1 MECLGL
7 EEDLLPSIE
16 DKDNKKDLFDI
27 VPKEG
32 VFLGL
37 DISKTSSGV
46 TLIENGVRISGNI
59 ELSEQKGV
67 HKEVLMRRELK
78 QDLEELVKGKNFDLI
93 IIEDAFVGDNADTVR
108 KLFALNTAIDEMIL
122 DGICSCKT
130 FIRVNNRMWKSWL
143 SSIDVYHIT
152 KGFNDKEK
160 VKLCLKM
167 IGIEES
173 GKGYQD
179 RLDSTGLIVAYFLKG
194 KDNIS
199 SSLLSG
205 NKKVRLSDVEASYE
219 TETGYLFYNKDI
231 DEDKI
236 VYISDTKITKKKIIE
251 LLTDNP
257 SSVFVTENVVIL
269 GNLGIDLGLD
279 IIDDG
284 GYFAF
289 WVKPKRLK
297 KYIQ

>member
-143 SSIDVYHIT
+143 SSIDEYHIT

-167 IGIEES
+167 VGIEES

-199 SSLLSG
+199 NSLLSG

-219 TETGYLFYNKDI
+219 IDTGYLFYNKDI

-236 VYISDTKITKKKIIE
+236 VYISDTKVTKKKIIE

-279 IIDDG
+279 IIEDG